1 MFLCVCNA
9 HSNVGYVVAQ
19 QNRQGPGTYG
29 FTQFF
34 FNFVDL
40 GSRVIGRSGR
50 AKRDGDGMI
59 WDDMWYDYDTRVN
72 YCIISAT
79 GRMVSV
85 YDNPPD
91 G

>member
-1 MFLCVCNA
+1 M
-9 HSNVGYVVAQ
+9 
-19 QNRQGPGTYG
+19 
-29 FTQFF
+29 
-34 FNFVDL
+34 DL
-40 GSRVIGRSGR
+40 GSRVICRNGR
-50 AKRDGDGMI
+50 ATRDGDGMI

-79 GRMVSV
+79 GGMVSV